1 MNKYKARGI
10 VGVAFLIVVLVFS
23 AFYYYGGYNTSSSS
37 QYLTQS
43 QLEGLN
49 VTEPGVYVSQTNS
62 TIYINSSSSLLV
74 MAGPMNGPS
83 MYSFEIIGM
92 YNPTIV
98 IKEGVTVHFT
108 VVNIDTDS
116 EHNFVLSNQGPPY
129 SYMSGMGSMGSGGYS
144 SMRSMSFLPP
154 TNSGYFYYYNMS
166 YSFSQSGTYWYLCTY
181 PGHAENGMYGG
192 IVVEQ

>member
-1 MNKYKARGI
+1 MNKYKAIGI
-10 VGVAFLIVVLVFS
+10 VGVAFLTVVLVFS

-144 SMRSMSFLPP
+144 SMTSMSFLPP

-166 YSFSQSGTYWYLCTY
+166 YGFSQSGTYWYLCTY

>member
-10 VGVAFLIVVLVFS
+10 VGVAFLTVVLVFS
-23 AFYYYGGYNTSSSS
+23 AFYYGGYNTSSSS

-62 TIYINSSSSLLV
+62 TIYINSSSNLLV

-83 MYSFEIIGM
+83 MYSFEILGM

-144 SMRSMSFLPP
+144 SMTSMSFLPP

-166 YSFSQSGTYWYLCTY
+166 YGFSQSGTYWYLCTY

>member
-144 SMRSMSFLPP
+144 SMTSMSFLSS
-154 TNSGYFYYYNMS
+154 TNSGHFYYYNMS
-166 YSFSQSGTYWYLCTY
+166 YSFSQPGTYWYLCTY
-181 PGHAENGMYGG
+181 PGHAENGMYGK